1 MSEET
6 MTSDNTESGSNLTI
20 SEATTAF
27 EGMLSTPEVE
37 ETEVELEAE
46 ETEEVEEVEE
56 AEDDTEDDSENEEEV
71 EEVEE
76 EQTFTVKAAGEEK
89 EVTLDE
95 LVTSYQLGSDYTKK
109 TQEVA
114 EQRKVIDQEAK
125 AIIEARQ
132 VRDDYSQRLKAV
144 EEFLVGS
151 NGSPEDLA
159 TMKEND
165 PIGYAVK
172 VAEMTEKKDQ
182 LQQVQAEQQRIAQ
195 QQQSDRSEQMQR
207 YVEGEAQKLTQ
218 SLPEFS
224 DNTKGEQ
231 IRNEIRNYG
240 KKVGFTDEEL
250 SQVYDSRHVLVLH
263 KAAQFKL
270 NMRNSLRNYGFH
282 DQEIAQ
288 LADHRF
294 LMVAKDAM
302 SYQNLKDKKPIVQKK
317 VANAP
322 KMVKGGAK
330 VKQNV
335 TDKTKKQMQK
345 LQQTGSAR
353 DAAAIFE
360 NLM

>member
-6 MTSDNTESGSNLTI
+6 MTSDNTESGSDLTI

-27 EGMLSTPEVE
+27 EGMLSTPEDSKEQPTEKEEDTQEAEVE

-46 ETEEVEEVEE
+46 EAEEVEE

-114 EQRKVIDQEAK
+114 EQRKVIEQEAK

-132 VRDDYSQRLKAV
+132 VRDDYSQRLKSV
-144 EEFLVGS
+144 EQFLVGS

-159 TMKEND
+159 ELKEND

-182 LQQVQAEQQRIAQ
+182 LQIVQAEQNRIAQ
-195 QQQSDRSEQMQR
+195 QQNSDREAQMQNF
-207 YVEGEAQKLTQ
+207 VAGEAQKLTQ

-224 DNTKGEQ
+224 DKTKGEK
-231 IRNEIRNYG
+231 IRNDIRSYG

-263 KAAQFKL
+263 KAAQYDKL
-270 NMRNSLRNYGFH
+270 MAGK
-282 DQEIAQ
+282 AG
-288 LADHRF
+288 
-294 LMVAKDAM
+294 VK
-302 SYQNLKDKKPIVQKK
+302 KK

-335 TDKTKKQMQK
+335 TDKQKK
-345 LQQTGSAR
+345 LQQRLIKSGDAR
-353 DAAAIFE
+353 DAASIFE

>member
-6 MTSDNTESGSNLTI
+6 MTSNSTESGSDLTI
-20 SEATTAF
+20 SEATSAF
-27 EGMLSTPEVE
+27 EGMLSTPEDSNEQPTEKEEDTQEAEVE
-37 ETEVELEAE
+37 ETEVEFEAE

-56 AEDDTEDDSENEEEV
+56 AEEETEDESEIEDE

-89 EVTLDE
+89 KVTLDE
-95 LVTSYQLGSDYTKK
+95 LKKSYQLGSDYTKK

-132 VRDDYSQRLKAV
+132 VRDSYAQKLQAV
-144 EEFLVGS
+144 EQFLVGS
-151 NGSPEDLA
+151 NDSPEDLA

-182 LQQVQAEQQRIAQ
+182 LQQVNAERQRIAQ
-195 QQQSDRSEQMQR
+195 EQNSDKEANMQK

-224 DNTKGEQ
+224 DKTKGEQ
-231 IRNEIRNYG
+231 IRNDIRSYG
-240 KKVGFTDEEL
+240 KKVGFTDNEL

-263 KAAQFKL
+263 KAAQWDKL
-270 NMRNSLRNYGFH
+270 QASKSG
-282 DQEIAQ
+282 
-288 LADHRF
+288 
-294 LMVAKDAM
+294 VK
-302 SYQNLKDKKPIVQKK
+302 KK

-335 TDKTKKQMQK
+335 TDRTKKQMQR

>member
-6 MTSDNTESGSNLTI
+6 TTPEVGSGNDNPITIDDATS
-20 SEATTAF
+20 AF
-27 EGMLSTPEVE
+27 EGMLSAPEDSKEQPTEKEEDTQEAEVE
-37 ETEVELEAE
+37 ETEEEDVEFEAE
-46 ETEEVEEVEE
+46 E
-56 AEDDTEDDSENEEEV
+56 ADDDTEKSEDDSEIEDEEV
-71 EEVEE
+71 VEE

-95 LVTSYQLGSDYTKK
+95 LKKSYQLGSDYTKK

-125 AIIEARQ
+125 AIIEARK
-132 VRDDYSQRLKAV
+132 VRDDYAQRLQAV
-144 EEFLVGS
+144 EQFLVGS
-151 NGSPEDLA
+151 NDSPEDLA
-159 TMKEND
+159 AMKEND

-182 LQQVQAEQQRIAQ
+182 LQQVNAERQRIAQ
-195 QQQSDRSEQMQR
+195 EQESDRSANMQK

-224 DNTKGEQ
+224 DKTKGEQ
-231 IRNEIRNYG
+231 IRNDIRSYG
-240 KKVGFTDEEL
+240 KKVGFTDNEL

-263 KAAQFKL
+263 KAAQWDKL
-270 NMRNSLRNYGFH
+270 QASKSG
-282 DQEIAQ
+282 
-288 LADHRF
+288 
-294 LMVAKDAM
+294 VK
-302 SYQNLKDKKPIVQKK
+302 KK
-317 VANAP
+317 VAKAP

-330 VKQNV
+330 VKQNS
-335 TDKTKKQMQK
+335 TDRTKKQMQR
-345 LQQTGSAR
+345 LQQSGSAR

>member
-6 MTSDNTESGSNLTI
+6 MTSDNTESGSDLTI

-27 EGMLSTPEVE
+27 EGMLSTPEDSKEQPTEKEEDTKEAEVE
-37 ETEVELEAE
+37 EIEEELEAE
-46 ETEEVEEVEE
+46 ETEEVEE
-56 AEDDTEDDSENEEEV
+56 AEDDTEDDSESEEEV

-125 AIIEARQ
+125 AIIEARK
-132 VRDDYSQRLKAV
+132 VRDDYSQKLQAV
-144 EEFLVGS
+144 EQFLTGT
-151 NGSPEDLA
+151 NDSPEDLA

-182 LQQVQAEQQRIAQ
+182 LQIVQAEQNRIAQ
-195 QQQSDRSEQMQR
+195 QQNSDREAQMQQ
-207 YVEGEAQKLTQ
+207 YVAGEAQKLAQ

-231 IRNEIRNYG
+231 VRNEIRNYG

-250 SQVYDSRHVLVLH
+250 SSVYDSRHVLVLH
-263 KAAQFKL
+263 KAAQYDKL
-270 NMRNSLRNYGFH
+270 MAGK
-282 DQEIAQ
+282 AG
-288 LADHRF
+288 
-294 LMVAKDAM
+294 VK
-302 SYQNLKDKKPIVQKK
+302 KK

-322 KMVKGGAK
+322 KMIKGGAK
-330 VKQNV
+330 VKQSV
-335 TDKTKKQMQK
+335 TDKQKK
-345 LQQTGSAR
+345 LQQRLLQTGDAR
-353 DAAAIFE
+353 DAASIFE
-360 NLM
+360 NFM

>member
-6 MTSDNTESGSNLTI
+6 MTSDSTESGSNLTI
-20 SEATTAF
+20 SEATSAF
-27 EGMLSTPEVE
+27 EGMLSTPEDSKEQPTDQEKDTQEAEVE
-37 ETEVELEAE
+37 EEEVEFEAEETE

-56 AEDDTEDDSENEEEV
+56 AEEETEDESEIEDEEV
-71 EEVEE
+71 VEE

-114 EQRKVIDQEAK
+114 EQRKVIEQEAK

-132 VRDDYSQRLKAV
+132 VRDDYAQKLQAV
-144 EEFLVGS
+144 NQFLVGG
-151 NGSPEDLA
+151 NQTKENLTA
-159 TMKEND
+159 MKEND

-172 VAEMTEKKDQ
+172 VAEMTEKKEQ
-182 LQQVQAEQQRIAQ
+182 LQQLQAEQQRIAQ
-195 QQQSDRSEQMQR
+195 QQNSDRSANMQK
-207 YVEGEAQKLTQ
+207 YVEAEAQKLTQ

-224 DNTKGEQ
+224 DKAKGEQ
-231 IRNEIRNYG
+231 IRNDIRTYG
-240 KKVGFTDEEL
+240 KKVGFTDDEL

-263 KAAQFKL
+263 KAAQWDKL
-270 NMRNSLRNYGFH
+270 QASKSG
-282 DQEIAQ
+282 
-288 LADHRF
+288 
-294 LMVAKDAM
+294 VK
-302 SYQNLKDKKPIVQKK
+302 KK
-317 VANAP
+317 VAKAP

-330 VKQNV
+330 VKQNS
-335 TDKTKKQMQK
+335 TDRTKKQMQR
-345 LQQTGSAR
+345 LQQSGSAR

>member
-6 MTSDNTESGSNLTI
+6 MTSDDTESGSNLTI

-27 EGMLSTPEVE
+27 EGMLSTPEDSKEQPTEKEEDTQEAEVE

-46 ETEEVEEVEE
+46 ETEEVEE

-71 EEVEE
+71 EEVKE

-109 TQEVA
+109 TQEIA

-151 NGSPEDLA
+151 NSSQEDLT

-195 QQQSDRSEQMQR
+195 QQQSDRSAQMQQ

-224 DNTKGEQ
+224 GTKGEQ

-240 KKVGFTDEEL
+240 KKAGFTDEEL
-250 SQVYDSRHVLVLH
+250 SQVYDHRYVLMLY
-263 KAAQFKL
+263 KAEKYDKL
-270 NMRNSLRNYGFH
+270 MAGK
-282 DQEIAQ
+282 AG
-288 LADHRF
+288 
-294 LMVAKDAM
+294 VK
-302 SYQNLKDKKPIVQKK
+302 KK

-322 KMVKGGAK
+322 KMIKGGAK

-335 TDKTKKQMQK
+335 TDKQKK
-345 LQQTGSAR
+345 LQQRLIKSGDAR
-353 DAAAIFE
+353 DAASIFE

>member
-6 MTSDNTESGSNLTI
+6 MTSDSMESGSDLTI
-20 SEATTAF
+20 SEAASAF
-27 EGMLSTPEVE
+27 EGMLSAPEDSNEQPTEKEEDTQEAEAEEAEVE
-37 ETEVELEAE
+37 FEAEETE
-46 ETEEVEEVEE
+46 ETEEVEEAEE
-56 AEDDTEDDSENEEEV
+56 ETEDESEIEDE

-95 LVTSYQLGSDYTKK
+95 LKKSYQLGSDYTKK

-114 EQRKVIDQEAK
+114 EQRKVIEQEAK

-132 VRDDYSQRLKAV
+132 VRDDYSRKLQAV
-144 EEFLVGS
+144 NQFLVGG
-151 NGSPEDLA
+151 NQTKEDLTA
-159 TMKEND
+159 MKEND

-172 VAEMTEKKDQ
+172 VAEMTEKKEQ
-182 LQQVQAEQQRIAQ
+182 LQIVQAEQQRIAQ
-195 QQQSDRSEQMQR
+195 EQNSDREANMQN
-207 YVEGEAQKLTQ
+207 YVEQEAQKLTQ

-224 DNTKGEQ
+224 DKAKGEQ
-231 IRNEIRNYG
+231 IRNDIRSYG

-250 SQVYDSRHVLVLH
+250 SSVYDSRHVLVLH
-263 KAAQFKL
+263 KAAQWDKL
-270 NMRNSLRNYGFH
+270 QASKSG
-282 DQEIAQ
+282 
-288 LADHRF
+288 
-294 LMVAKDAM
+294 VK
-302 SYQNLKDKKPIVQKK
+302 KK
-317 VANAP
+317 VAKAP

-330 VKQNV
+330 VKQNA
-335 TDKTKKQMQK
+335 TDRTKKQMQR